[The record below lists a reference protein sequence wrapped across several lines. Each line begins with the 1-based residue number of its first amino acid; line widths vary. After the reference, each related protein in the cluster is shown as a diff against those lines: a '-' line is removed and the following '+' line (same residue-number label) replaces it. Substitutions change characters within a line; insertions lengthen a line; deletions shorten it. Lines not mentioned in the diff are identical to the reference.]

1 MFLKQHPYELPFKME
16 CFDNFLHFSLILHH
30 IMFLEHIIRKQ
41 VVKSFIRFRICISCA
56 NYRSLRNLHEYEFCQ
71 H

>member
-30 IMFLEHIIRKQ
+30 IMFLEHNRRKQ
-41 VVKSFIRFRICISCA
+41 VVKKFYSLQNLYKSCELQV
-56 NYRSLRNLHEYEFCQ
+56 STKSS
-71 H
+71 